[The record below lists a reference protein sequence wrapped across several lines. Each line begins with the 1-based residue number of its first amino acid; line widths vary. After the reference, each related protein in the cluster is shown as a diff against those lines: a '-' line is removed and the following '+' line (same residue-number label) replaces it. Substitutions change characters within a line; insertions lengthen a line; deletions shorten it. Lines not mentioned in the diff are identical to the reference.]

1 MPVVMIVD
9 DHGVTQRV
17 LAHILQRGGYDIA
30 FAASGLE
37 ALHVLETTNVDLILL
52 DIDMPDMDGMTLL
65 KHLRGQSQY
74 VTLPIVMLTASG
86 QDDDRQVAEAYGA
99 NGFLTKPASST
110 ELLEMIERFIS

>member
-1 MPVVMIVD
+1 MIVD

-30 FAASGLE
+30 FAANGLE
-37 ALHVLETTNVDLILL
+37 ALHVLETTSVDLILL

-86 QDDDRQVAEAYGA
+86 QDDDRHVAEAYGA

-110 ELLEMIERFIS
+110 ELLEMIERFISLR